1 MPDRFDD
8 VDVEL
13 SPGGFDDWEAV
24 HALLMTSFA
33 YMDGQIDP
41 PSSLTKMNAED
52 LRELARK
59 DDFVVARCGDRIVG
73 FGFGSARGKALYLS
87 KLAVHPDARNR
98 GLLRRVVSRFADLA
112 IASGMTSITLQTRVE
127 LKNNHI
133 IFKALGF
140 LRSGETRHPGYG
152 RVTSLTFAK
161 AL

>member
-24 HALLMTSFA
+24 HALLVTSFA

-59 DDFVVARCGDRIVG
+59 CDFVLARYGDRIVG
-73 FGFGSARGKALYLS
+73 FGFGSAQGNALYLS

-98 GLLRRVVSRFADLA
+98 GILRRIVSRFADLA
-112 IASGMTSITLQTRVE
+112 IASGMTAVTLQTRVGLE
-127 LKNNHI
+127 DNHI
-133 IFKALGF
+133 IFNALGF
-140 LRSGETRHPGYG
+140 IKSCETRHPGYD
-152 RVTSLTFAK
+152 RVTSFTFSK